1 MSRLYD
7 ELKRRNVVRV
17 GVAYLVVGWVIAQI
31 VDTIAEPLSLPDW
44 FATVVIVLLGVG
56 FPVALILAWAFE
68 LTPEGLKR
76 SDEVDPAASIAPRT
90 GRTLNYVTAAA
101 LVVAL
106 GYIAWDAG
114 RGPAADP
121 NAERSIAVLPFRDL
135 SPAGDQAWFGDGVAD
150 AVLHDLSQ
158 SGDLKVISRSSSF
171 AFRDTAHIPTVAAT
185 LGARFVLEG
194 SVTRDRDRVRV
205 IAQLIDGE
213 TDAHVWSETYDRD
226 LDDIFAVQTEIA
238 SQIARALNVSIGAR
252 RDVAPPSLRTYDL
265 ILQAK
270 SEQTD
275 RTPEG
280 IYRSIA
286 LLEDAVGADPGSAD
300 ALGELAMARLL
311 SLYWDTDMTA
321 PRAQALT
328 AGADSAAAAAL
339 ARNPTDVEALVV
351 AGALETRRYEFERA
365 DSLFRRALAVS
376 PGSALVYNWY
386 GDLFQMWN
394 RGEDALAMEAKAA
407 ELDPLQP
414 ANHLNLGMAY
424 EIVGDPEGAEAS
436 YRRVLELSPAFGRRD
451 PLTLLYRRGE
461 FQEMTSMARAEPDPE
476 ARRAHLR
483 AIAILRSLDGGELE
497 RAREAAREWMD
508 EGSDA
513 GTNWIERLLLLTG
526 QRDLWAELQP
536 PELPVLPWGGWQLQ
550 TDPDTL
556 AAHPGYAAFMRTPPR
571 DKLLEAR
578 GHWVE
583 DADAPR

>member
-17 GVAYLVVGWVIAQI
+17 GVAYVVVGWVIAQV

-76 SDEVDPAASIAPRT
+76 SDEVDPTTSITPRT
-90 GRTLNYVTAAA
+90 GRKLNYLTAAA

-106 GYIAWDAG
+106 AYIAWDARG
-114 RGPAADP
+114 GPAADP
-121 NAERSIAVLPFRDL
+121 DAERSIAVLPFRDL

-171 AFRDTAHIPTVAAT
+171 TFREDAHIPTVAAS

-194 SVTRDRDRVRV
+194 SVMRDRDRVRV

-213 TDAHVWSETYDRD
+213 TDSHVWSETYNRD
-226 LDDIFAVQTEIA
+226 LDDIFAVQDEIA
-238 SQIARALNVSIGAR
+238 GEIARALNVSIGAPKE
-252 RDVAPPSLRTYDL
+252 APPPSLRTYDL
-265 ILQAK
+265 ILQAR

-286 LLEDAVGADPGSAD
+286 LLEDAVGAAPNSAD

-311 SLYWDTDMTA
+311 ALYWDTPMPTA
-321 PRAQALT
+321 TVRELT
-328 AGADSAAAAAL
+328 EAADSAARAAL
-339 ARNPTDVEALVV
+339 ALNPTDVVALVV
-351 AGALETRRYEFERA
+351 AGALATRRYEFERA

-386 GDLFQMWN
+386 GDLYQMWN
-394 RGEDALAMEAKAA
+394 RGEEAVAMEGKAA

-424 EIVGDPEGAEAS
+424 QLVGDLDAAEAS
-436 YRRVLELSPAFGRRD
+436 FRRILELSPGFDRRD
-451 PLTLLYRRGE
+451 PITLLYRRGKLAA
-461 FQEMTSMARAEPDPE
+461 MDVMARGDPDPQV
-476 ARRAHLR
+476 RAADLR
-483 AIAILRSLDGGELE
+483 AVAILRAFAEGRVDS
-497 RAREAAREWMD
+497 AREATRTWAE
-508 EGSDA
+508 EGSDE
-513 GTNWIERLLLLTG
+513 GTDWIERLLLLTG

-536 PELPVLPWGGWQLQ
+536 PELIVLPWGGWQLQ

-571 DKLLEAR
+571 DRLLKAR

-583 DADAPR
+583 GGGAPR